1 MNCKQIHDQLDDFID
16 GKLSQQQATEIR
28 EHIVDCSVCDQR
40 LCEHQEYIQSMGE
53 MPVPDM
59 SLGFTQRALRRA
71 VEQKQH
77 QRLGFTRGF
86 GSALVVGLAMW
97 AMVTVFIPGN
107 QQMQGELAN
116 VSLALHQEST
126 VNLVFYSP
134 NAVANAKLSISVPEH
149 VEIVGFGGQRTI
161 AWETSLQQG
170 KNILSLPLKAHA
182 VVSAE
187 LMASIESGENKKVFR
202 LVIDVASAKQTE
214 VLKPIGKA

>member
-1 MNCKQIHDQLDDFID
+1 MNCKQIHDQLDDFIE
-16 GKLSQQQATEIR
+16 GQLPQQQAAEVR
-28 EHIVDCSVCDQR
+28 EHVVDCPECHQR
-40 LCEHQEYIQSMGE
+40 LSEHQAYIQSMRE

-59 SLGFTQRALRRA
+59 TPGFTQRALRRA

-77 QRLGFTRGF
+77 QRLGFARGF

-97 AMVTVFIPGN
+97 VMVAVFIPGHE
-107 QQMQGELAN
+107 QMQGELAN

-149 VEIVGFGGQRTI
+149 VEVVGFGGQRTI

-182 VVSAE
+182 VVNAE

-202 LVIDVASAKQTE
+202 LMIDVASAKQTE
-214 VLKPIGKA
+214 LLKPVDRA